1 MLHSD
6 ISSHDALRH
15 LSRPNSDLNLSR
27 RRFLQAIAGG
37 AGVAAAS
44 AFLPSGMASALTP
57 VGPHDGI
64 LLMIYLAGGNDGLNT
79 VVPFGQGEYY
89 DNRPD
94 IAISS
99 PDKAGAVNPALRLD
113 GVSGIGLHPNLGFLQ
128 QQFNQKQLAIVQG
141 VGVSDPNF
149 SHFEMLARWME
160 GSNNGSSL
168 SSTGWIGRWLD
179 GASSTDLLSAVN
191 IGWGGIPFHL
201 IGANHSAVAL
211 SPNDGGYGGDTEEWR
226 QEGYK
231 AIRSMATRSTA
242 GTWASQVANAL
253 SDQLSVA
260 SLVAPAYVG
269 VTDNSELRRFAV
281 AAGLINANVGVRVI
295 NIEIGNFDNHA
306 SELHDHADN
315 MKTLNDGLQL
325 FWSMLSPSFQNRTTA
340 MTFSEFGRRLL
351 GNKSNG
357 SDHGSASCLFV
368 MGPRV
373 NGGMHGQYP
382 SLKPAELL
390 ANNQLR
396 ATVDFRQVYQQLADK
411 WLGADSRQLLGATY
425 SGLNLFSAAPGDI
438 GGSPDPVSIPVI
450 VPTGSSFRAIVPE
463 RILDTRSGIGS
474 PARPV
479 GPNAVLDL
487 AVAGVGHVPPTDV
500 TAVLMNVTA
509 TGPTEAGF
517 LTVWPKDAPLPNAS
531 NLNFEPGQTVP
542 NLVLAKLG
550 AGGKVSMKNSAGN
563 THLIADVCGYFVNKP
578 GSRLVPLTPFRA
590 LDTRSMAPGVLHP
603 HGVVTIKLSA
613 VGGIPSSGID
623 AVALNVTAVAPT
635 AAGFLTV
642 WPAGEAM
649 PVTSNLNFGPEQTVP
664 NMVVSKVSADGSIS
678 VYNDSGDT
686 HLIIDIVG
694 YYATTSGTGVISV
707 TPSRLLDTRGTGSVG
722 ENGVHELPVAGVG
735 PVPATGVR
743 SVMLNVTAVA
753 PTSPG
758 FVTVFPAGA
767 DRPNSSSLNFTKGQ
781 TVANLVLAK
790 VGSTGKVAFF
800 NRSGNT
806 HLVVDVV
813 GYSVD

>member
-1 MLHSD
+1 
-6 ISSHDALRH
+6 
-15 LSRPNSDLNLSR
+15 
-27 RRFLQAIAGG
+27 
-37 AGVAAAS
+37 
-44 AFLPSGMASALTP
+44 
-57 VGPHDGI
+57 
-64 LLMIYLAGGNDGLNT
+64 
-79 VVPFGQGEYY
+79 
-89 DNRPD
+89 
-94 IAISS
+94 
-99 PDKAGAVNPALRLD
+99 
-113 GVSGIGLHPNLGFLQ
+113 
-128 QQFNQKQLAIVQG
+128 
-141 VGVSDPNF
+141 
-149 SHFEMLARWME
+149 
-160 GSNNGSSL
+160 
-168 SSTGWIGRWLD
+168 
-179 GASSTDLLSAVN
+179 
-191 IGWGGIPFHL
+191 
-201 IGANHSAVAL
+201 
-211 SPNDGGYGGDTEEWR
+211 
-226 QEGYK
+226 
-231 AIRSMATRSTA
+231 
-242 GTWASQVANAL
+242 
-253 SDQLSVA
+253 
-260 SLVAPAYVG
+260 
-269 VTDNSELRRFAV
+269 
-281 AAGLINANVGVRVI
+281 
-295 NIEIGNFDNHA
+295 
-306 SELHDHADN
+306 
-315 MKTLNDGLQL
+315 LQL

-382 SLKPAELL
+382 SLKAGDLL
-390 ANNQLR
+390 DNDQLR

-425 SGLNLFSAAPGDI
+425 SGLDLFSAAPGDI
-438 GGSPDPVSIPVI
+438 GGSPDPVSTPII
-450 VPTGSSFRAIVPE
+450 VAKGSSFRAIVPE
-463 RILDTRSGIGS
+463 RILDTRSGIGA

-479 GPNAVLDL
+479 GPNGVLDL

-509 TGPTEAGF
+509 TGPTESGF
-517 LTVWPKDAPLPNAS
+517 LTVWPKDAPFPNAS
-531 NLNFEPGQTVP
+531 NLNFETGQTVP

-578 GSRLVPLTPFRA
+578 GSRLVPLAPFRA

-603 HGVVTIKLSA
+603 RGVATIKLAA

-623 AVALNVTAVAPT
+623 AVALNVTAVTPT

-642 WPAGEAM
+642 WPAGELM
-649 PVTSNLNFGPEQTVP
+649 PVTSNLNFGPDQTVP

-678 VYNDSGDT
+678 VYNDSGNT

-694 YYATTSGTGVISV
+694 YYATTSGTGIISI

-722 ENGVHELPVAGVG
+722 ENGVHELLVAGVG

-767 DRPNSSSLNFTKGQ
+767 DRPNSSSLNFARGQ

-790 VGSTGKVAFF
+790 VGGTGRVAFF
-800 NRSGNT
+800 NRSGST

>member
-1 MLHSD
+1 VLPSD

-15 LSRPNSDLNLSR
+15 LSRPNSDMNLSR

-44 AFLPSGMASALTP
+44 SFLPSGMASALTP

-79 VVPFGQGEYY
+79 VVPFGQNEYRA
-89 DNRPD
+89 NRPD

-99 PDKAGAVNPALRLD
+99 PDDAGAANPALRLD

-141 VGVSDPNF
+141 VGVPDPNY

-168 SSTGWIGRWLD
+168 SPTGWIGRWLD

-191 IGWGGIPFHL
+191 IGWGGIPLHL
-201 IGANHSAVAL
+201 IGVNRSAVAL
-211 SPNDGGYGGDTEEWR
+211 SPYDGGYGGDTDEWR

-231 AIRSMATRSTA
+231 AIRSMATRSTT
-242 GTWASQVANAL
+242 GTWASEVANAL

-260 SLVAPAYVG
+260 SQVAPAYVG
-269 VTDNSELRRFAV
+269 VTDNSDLRQFAV

-295 NIEIGNFDNHA
+295 NIEIGNFDNHS
-306 SELHDHADN
+306 SEPVDHADN

-351 GNKSNG
+351 GNSSKG
-357 SDHGSASCLFV
+357 SDHGSASCLFL

-382 SLKPAELL
+382 SLKGGDLL
-390 ANNQLR
+390 ENNQLR

-425 SGLNLFSAAPGDI
+425 GGLNLFSASPGDI
-438 GGSPDPVSIPVI
+438 GGSPDPVPTPVI
-450 VPTGSSFRAIVPE
+450 VATGSSFRAIVPE
-463 RILDTRSGIGS
+463 RILDTRSGIGA

-479 GPNAVLDL
+479 GPNGVLDL

-509 TGPTEAGF
+509 TGPTESGF
-517 LTVWPKDAPLPNAS
+517 LTVWPKDAPFPNAS
-531 NLNFEPGQTVP
+531 NLNFETGQTVP

-550 AGGKVSMKNSAGN
+550 AGGKVSMKNSAGD

-590 LDTRSMAPGVLHP
+590 LDTRSMAPGVLHLR
-603 HGVVTIKLSA
+603 GVATIKLAA

-649 PVTSNLNFGPEQTVP
+649 PVTSNLNFGPDQTVP

-694 YYATTSGTGVISV
+694 YYASTSGTGIISI
-707 TPSRLLDTRGTGSVG
+707 TPSRLLDTRGTSSVG

-743 SVMLNVTAVA
+743 SVMLNVTVVA

-767 DRPNSSSLNFTKGQ
+767 DRPNSSSLNFAKGQ

-790 VGSTGKVAFF
+790 VGTTGRVAFF

>member
-1 MLHSD
+1 VLHSD
-6 ISSHDALRH
+6 ISSRDALRH

-44 AFLPSGMASALTP
+44 AYLPSRMASALTP
-57 VGPHDGI
+57 AGPHDGI

-89 DNRPD
+89 DMRPD
-94 IAISS
+94 IAIPS
-99 PDKAGAVNPALRLD
+99 PDKAGSVNPALRLD

-168 SSTGWIGRWLD
+168 SPTGWLGRWLD
-179 GASSTDLLSAVN
+179 GASSTDLLSSVN
-191 IGWGGIPFHL
+191 IGWGGIPLHL
-201 IGANHSAVAL
+201 IGQNHSAVAL
-211 SPNDGGYGGDTEEWR
+211 SPYDGGYGGDTDEWR

-242 GTWASQVANAL
+242 GTWASEVANAL

-260 SLVAPAYVG
+260 SLVAPAFVG
-269 VTDNSELRRFAV
+269 APDNGDLRQFAV

-306 SELHDHADN
+306 TQLVDHAEN
-315 MKTLNDGLQL
+315 MKNLNDGLQL

-357 SDHGSASCLFV
+357 SDHGSSAPMFV

-373 NGGMHGQYP
+373 IGGMHGQYP
-382 SLKPAELL
+382 SLKANDLL
-390 ANNQLR
+390 DNDQLR
-396 ATVDFRQVYQQLADK
+396 ATVDFRQVYQQIADK

-438 GGSPDPVSIPVI
+438 GPAPAPVPTPVVI
-450 VPTGSSFRAIVPE
+450 PTGSSFRSIVPE
-463 RILDTRSGIGS
+463 RLLDTRSGVGA
-474 PARPV
+474 PAGPV
-479 GPNAVLDL
+479 GPNGVLDL
-487 AVAGVGHVPPTDV
+487 AVAGVGQVPTTDV

-517 LTVWPKDAPLPNAS
+517 LTVWPKDAALPNAS
-531 NLNFEPGQTVP
+531 NLNFEAGQTVP

-550 AGGKVSMKNSAGN
+550 AGGKVSMKNSGGK

-578 GSRLVPLTPFRA
+578 GSRLVPLAPFRA
-590 LDTRSMAPGVLHP
+590 LDTRSMAPGVLRP
-603 HGVVTIKLSA
+603 KGVATIKLA
-613 VGGIPSSGID
+613 NIGGIPSSGID

-642 WPAGEAM
+642 WPAGEGM
-649 PVTSNLNFGPEQTVP
+649 PTTSNLNFGPDQTVP

-678 VYNDSGDT
+678 VYNDTGNT
-686 HLIIDIVG
+686 HLIVDIVG
-694 YYATTSGTGVISV
+694 YYATTSGTGIVSV
-707 TPSRLLDTRGTGSVG
+707 TPSRLLDTRNTRAVAD
-722 ENGVHELPVAGVG
+722 NGVHELPVAGVG
-735 PVPATGVR
+735 PVPSNVR

-753 PTSPG
+753 PTAPG
-758 FVTVFPAGA
+758 FITVFPAGTDQPTA
-767 DRPNSSSLNFTKGQ
+767 SSLNFTRGQ

-790 VGSTGKVAFF
+790 VGPTGGVSFF

-813 GYSVD
+813 GYSAE